1 MNYVARFFRKMW
13 ILVRREKFRD
23 ELAEEMA
30 FHREHAEQEFQT
42 DGMPGEAARYAA
54 RRQFG
59 NAAQTL
65 EQSHAVVS
73 FGFETALQDFRF
85 AIRQLRKNPGFAATA
100 ILVLALG
107 IGASVAIFAFVDAAL
122 LKPLPYQ
129 NPSRLVGVYER
140 VGMIPR
146 SNLSYLDF
154 LDWKR
159 MNRVF
164 TSLEVWNSTGFL
176 LHTREG
182 TQTALGVRISSG
194 FFQTLGISPAIGR
207 DFDPGE
213 DSQGAERTV
222 ILSYSATGRD
232 RPDCDAQRTFAHDC
246 RSAPANF
253 SFCAAREC

>member
-13 ILVRREKFRD
+13 ILVHREKFRD

-65 EQSHAVVS
+65 EQSHDVVS

-85 AIRQLRKNPGFAATA
+85 AIWQLRKNPGFAATA

-146 SNLSYLDF
+146 SREKSGIAPDFCCIRAKVRKPPLVFASARVSFRLSEYLPR
-154 LDWKR
+154 L
-159 MNRVF
+159 VVI
-164 TSLEVWNSTGFL
+164 SIP
-176 LHTREG
+176 
-182 TQTALGVRISSG
+182 VRIRR
-194 FFQTLGISPAIGR
+194 A
-207 DFDPGE
+207 
-213 DSQGAERTV
+213 
-222 ILSYSATGRD
+222 
-232 RPDCDAQRTFAHDC
+232 
-246 RSAPANF
+246 RSEP
-253 SFCAAREC
+253 